1 MAGAAPSMWWMR
13 PAGAGG
19 LPPAGLPQG
28 LGRAEKFLGETAG
41 MWQYAVDVATEAML
55 VEDADVNTEPPDRC
69 HLRGETMKYRYSG
82 PTSGVT
88 LQKGEEAQEVM
99 LHTGTEVELP
109 EEHEVHQDPAGS
121 GSPDP
126 GRPATKTSARTSAG
140 TDEPAAKG
148 A

>member
-1 MAGAAPSMWWMR
+1 
-13 PAGAGG
+13 
-19 LPPAGLPQG
+19 
-28 LGRAEKFLGETAG
+28 
-41 MWQYAVDVATEAML
+41 
-55 VEDADVNTEPPDRC
+55 
-69 HLRGETMKYRYSG
+69 MKYRYSG

-109 EEHEVHQDPAGS
+109 EEHEYTKTLLALGHLTPLSAQT
-121 GSPDP
+121 
-126 GRPATKTSARTSAG
+126 RPATKTSARTSAG